1 MKKTTK
7 ATTTTLATP
16 APSPA
21 KKTATTAPKTPKTT
35 AKKVAAP
42 VATAPVVAAPAV
54 KAAPSPKVATKIVAN
69 IDVGFGNTLYIRGEG
84 PGLNW
89 EKGIPLDC
97 VADDQWSLTLSETAR
112 PVVFKFLINDLTWS
126 IGDDYLVQPGSTAE
140 LTPVF

>member
-21 KKTATTAPKTPKTT
+21 KKTATTAPKIPKAP
-35 AKKVAAP
+35 AKKAAAVA
-42 VATAPVVAAPAV
+42 VAAPAV
-54 KAAPSPKVATKIVAN
+54 KAVPSTKVATKIVAN

-89 EKGIPLDC
+89 EKGVPLDC

-126 IGDDYLVQPGSTAE
+126 VGDDYLVQPGSTAE
-140 LTPVF
+140 LTPAF